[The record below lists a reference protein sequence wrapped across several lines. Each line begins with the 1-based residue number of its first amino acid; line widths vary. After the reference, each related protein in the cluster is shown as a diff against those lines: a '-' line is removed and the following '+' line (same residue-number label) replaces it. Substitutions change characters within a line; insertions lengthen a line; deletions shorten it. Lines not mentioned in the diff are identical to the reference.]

1 MSKTFTSRPGVV
13 RNQNTNDRNQTGAVP
28 KTNRGRGR
36 VTTTTTSTTTST
48 RRGTMATGMGRG
60 TTPSTRGTMAT
71 GMGRG
76 TAMTGIDRGAASQN
90 LSDENSKQEQQLDQR
105 MS

>member
-36 VTTTTTSTTTST
+36 VTTTST
-48 RRGTMATGMGRG
+48 RGKMATGMGRG
-60 TTPSTRGTMAT
+60 TD
-71 GMGRG
+71 
-76 TAMTGIDRGAASQN
+76 MTGIDRGAASQN

>member
-36 VTTTTTSTTTST
+36 
-48 RRGTMATGMGRG
+48 G
-60 TTPSTRGTMAT
+60 TTISTRGTMAT
-71 GMGRG
+71 GMGRD
-76 TAMTGIDRGAASQN
+76 TDMTGIGRGGASQN
-90 LSDENSKQEQQLDQR
+90 LSDEDPQQEQQLDQR

>member
-36 VTTTTTSTTTST
+36 GTSTTTT
-48 RRGTMATGMGRG
+48 
-60 TTPSTRGTMAT
+60 STRGTMAY
-71 GMGRG
+71 GMGRD
-76 TAMTGIDRGAASQN
+76 TDMTGIGRGDVSQN
-90 LSDENSKQEQQLDQR
+90 LSDENPQQEQELVQR